1 MIKTLDGKN
10 YTRIEIETTANEDQ
24 VEVYSDSVSGGVFAT
39 FDKNEFLNFIKDLIV
54 EIEKIS

>member
-10 YTRIEIETTANEDQ
+10 YARIEIETEYSGNE

-39 FDKNEFLNFIKDLIV
+39 FDKNEFLNFIKDLII
-54 EIEKIS
+54 EIEKIN